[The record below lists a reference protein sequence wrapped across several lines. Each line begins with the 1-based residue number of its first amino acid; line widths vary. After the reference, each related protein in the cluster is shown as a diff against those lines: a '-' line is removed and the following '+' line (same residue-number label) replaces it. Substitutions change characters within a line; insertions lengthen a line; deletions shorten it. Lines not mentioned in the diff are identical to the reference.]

1 MNVLI
6 SGTSTGIGKA
16 TAQLLLDAGHRV
28 YGTVRKPADA
38 EQLAL
43 HPAFTAL
50 IMDVTDRPSIVAV
63 MDAIRASGEPLH
75 AIINN
80 SGVALS
86 GPLETLPE
94 SDYRHQFDVN
104 VFGLLAV
111 CQEALPLL
119 HDARDAGIT
128 NVKIINVSSVS
139 GYITS
144 MFTSMYS
151 ASKFAVEAITDG
163 LRRELVPFG
172 IDAISVAPGP
182 VKTPIW
188 DKAKTQTKPYEGTR
202 YEHVLEKLGP
212 YADAAAASGVT
223 PEKVASVILKALE
236 AERPRPDLLV
246 IKKSYLIRLVMML
259 PKRVQDKMLLKNLD
273 GNKRY

>member
-1 MNVLI
+1 MNILLT
-6 SGTSTGIGKA
+6 GTSSGIGKA
-16 TAQLLLDAGHRV
+16 TAQLLLDAGHHV

-63 MDAIRASGEPLH
+63 MDTIRASGEPLH
-75 AIINN
+75 AVINN

-119 HDARDAGIT
+119 HDARAAGIN

-163 LRRELVPFG
+163 LRRELLPFG

-188 DKAKTQTKPYEGTR
+188 EKAKSQTKPYEGNR
-202 YEHVLEKLGP
+202 YAYVLEKLGP
-212 YADAAAASGVT
+212 YTDAAAASGVT
-223 PEKVASVILKALE
+223 PEKVASTILKALE
-236 AERPRPDLLV
+236 DERPRPDQLV
-246 IKKSYLIRLVMML
+246 MKKSYLIRLVMML
-259 PKRVQDKMLLKNLD
+259 PKRMQDKMLLKNLD

>member
-1 MNVLI
+1 MNILI

-28 YGTVRKPADA
+28 YGTVRKAADA

-63 MDAIRASGEPLH
+63 MDTIRASGEPLH
-75 AIINN
+75 AVINN

-119 HDARDAGIT
+119 HDARAAGHT
-128 NVKIINVSSVS
+128 NVKIVNVSSVS

-163 LRRELVPFG
+163 LRRELIDFG

-188 DKAKTQTKPYEGTR
+188 EKAKTQTKPYEGTR

-236 AERPRPDLLV
+236 TDRPRPDQLV
-246 IKKSYLIRLVMML
+246 IKKSFLIRLVMML